1 MIYAND
7 AMTVSDLIE
16 LLRAQPPDLLVAYR
30 CYSEIT
36 LLRADEI
43 NVVEACEPRPDG
55 WVHGKRPDKPS
66 RPYLVLPGS

>member
-1 MIYAND
+1 MSSAND

-30 CYSEIT
+30 LFSEQV

-43 NVVEACEPRPDG
+43 KIVELCEPRPDG
-55 WVHGKRPDKPS
+55 WVQNKRPDKPL
-66 RPYLVLPGS
+66 RPYLVLTGN